1 LLHKLL
7 DINNNSRLFYLLLVF
22 LVALVVADGTITRFL
37 IMNRMGTEF
46 NPFLHE
52 WVESD
57 SLLLLKLAGSAIA
70 AFMLWRVSK
79 KYPKLTLI
87 VTIGFIVFYAVIIIW
102 NLVIFFTAPSVP
114 A

>member
-7 DINNNSRLFYLLLVF
+7 DVNNNSRLFYFLLVS

-37 IMNRMGTEF
+37 IVNRLGIEF
-46 NPFLHE
+46 NPFLQA

-57 SLLLLKLAGSAIA
+57 TLLLLKLAGASIA

-79 KYPKLTLI
+79 KYPKITVI
-87 VTIGFIVFYAVIIIW
+87 VTIGFIVFYLVIILW
-102 NLVIFFTAPSVP
+102 NLFVFFNAQSILT
-114 A
+114 

>member
-1 LLHKLL
+1 LLRKLL
-7 DINNNSRLFYLLLVF
+7 DMNNNSRLFYFLLVS

-37 IMNRMGTEF
+37 IIHRLGIEF
-46 NPFLHE
+46 NPFLQA

-57 SLLLLKLAGSAIA
+57 TLLLLKLSGSAIA

-87 VTIGFIVFYAVIIIW
+87 VTSSFIVFYSVIILW
-102 NLVIFFTAPSVP
+102 NLFVFFNTWS
-114 A
+114 

>member
-1 LLHKLL
+1 MLHKLL
-7 DINNNSRLFYLLLVF
+7 DVSNNSRLFYFLLVS

-37 IMNRMGTEF
+37 IVNRLGIES
-46 NPFLHE
+46 NPFLQA

-57 SLLLLKLAGSAIA
+57 TLLLLKLSGAGIA

-79 KYPKLTLI
+79 KYPKITVM
-87 VTIGFIVFYAVIIIW
+87 VTIGFIIFYSVIILW
-102 NLVIFFTAPSVP
+102 NLFVFFSAQSLP